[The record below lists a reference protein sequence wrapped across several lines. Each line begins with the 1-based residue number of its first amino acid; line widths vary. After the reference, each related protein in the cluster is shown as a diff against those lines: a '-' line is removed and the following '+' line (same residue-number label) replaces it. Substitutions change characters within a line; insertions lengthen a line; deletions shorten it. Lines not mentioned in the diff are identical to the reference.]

1 MKFIAPQG
9 VGKISK
15 GGEMIKADEGPWKYL
30 ILWLRFYYAIHFL
43 KSGINFAVFGVV
55 PDFSKAGAVGPY
67 MHEMHAIG
75 FYPLVKYLEIVLGSM
90 LLFNVLVPVAL
101 SVMAGI
107 AFQIIY
113 LNLFVSPHPRQLF
126 TGTQEL
132 LLCGL
137 LILAYGRH
145 FAGLFRWKARPG
157 FPWQEHPQPRSALV
171 EQTTAAYTAVPRDLW
186 VLLGVSLAWTLV
198 VIAFSTT
205 LGSRPL
211 RIYDWGPP
219 VGALVLAVV
228 VMGLERSRSQG
239 AGTVARLHSL

>member
-1 MKFIAPQG
+1 
-9 VGKISK
+9 
-15 GGEMIKADEGPWKYL
+15 MIKADEGPWKYL

-67 MHEMHAIG
+67 MREMHEIG

-101 SVMAGI
+101 TFMAGI
-107 AFQIIY
+107 AFQIGY

-137 LILAYGRH
+137 LILAYAST
-145 FAGLFRWKARPG
+145 FAGLFQWKAKPG
-157 FPWQEHPQPRSALV
+157 FPWQKNPQEASAAR
-171 EQTTAAYTAVPRDLW
+171 TKSKTPCTAGRKDVW
-186 VLLGVSLAWTLV
+186 LLLCVSLAWTLV
-198 VIAFSTT
+198 VIGFSTT

-219 VGALVLAVV
+219 VGALLITLVAMGMERRRRPATAALARA
-228 VMGLERSRSQG
+228 L
-239 AGTVARLHSL
+239 

>member
-1 MKFIAPQG
+1 
-9 VGKISK
+9 
-15 GGEMIKADEGPWKYL
+15 MIKADEGPLKYL

-113 LNLFVSPHPRQLF
+113 LNLFISPHPRQLF

-137 LILAYGRH
+137 LILAYGSS

-157 FPWQEHPQPRSALV
+157 FPWQEQPPQHSVLPKPTRAP
-171 EQTTAAYTAVPRDLW
+171 YAVGPRDFW
-186 VLLGVSLAWTLV
+186 VLLAVSVAWTLV

-219 VGALVLAVV
+219 VAALVLAVV
-228 VMGLERSRSQG
+228 VMFLERSRPEATG
-239 AGTVARLHSL
+239 GRARLNGL